1 MNYNFPFLEP
11 YQNEKLNMV
20 LISNKKY
27 ETDKILKEQN
37 HFISPTINHSY
48 DGKNLNQNKNDK
60 KTALN
65 QMDINLNQNIKTDSK
80 KSNLNQIN
88 ENIMG
93 PPETSKFVS
102 KEFNKNKE
110 NKKGVQR
117 CNNNI
122 FNVLKDQD
130 KLDKK
135 ENKNLDKNNNINKF
149 KIINNLEIIKITKE
163 NINKNN
169 NEIINSLKTNF
180 FDFFMNAYE
189 QLEKEKDYDEAIQ
202 NFTNTLNDLKWI
214 DLLKNYSM
222 DFSISN
228 LEENK
233 EILFLL
239 EKTPLLYIEEILSK
253 IVSFENDNQ
262 YDFHVKIVRDIFKT
276 IKCLINAEKRSA
288 NKNDKKILNQEEFDE
303 INIKRIDNIEEPLE
317 NLSAISFNFHQ
328 NDKNNIFK
336 ISNTYKEQ
344 TTNFKTT
351 QTNTQKYNEI
361 KKNNRKDNLSN
372 RLKTMILYG
381 FAREFNQNNF
391 GFKFPKKPKSESNA
405 NINEETN
412 SGFFQTNFENFYY
425 ENNPQIKGNNTN
437 NSHNKNEENFNL
449 LEEANKLLKM
459 TKLEFLRFIMN
470 DNIKRENFF
479 EMDKNEQIEKYQNLK
494 CRNLALNLFKTKN
507 FDGLILLINFIIID
521 QKLYWRINN
530 AKLFENTIRTLNGF
544 EDFSLMLTI
553 NEMKE
558 IDERINKLKEIA
570 WKKIS

>member
-27 ETDKILKEQN
+27 ETDNILKEQN

-65 QMDINLNQNIKTDSK
+65 EMDINLNQNIKTDSK

-122 FNVLKDQD
+122 FNVIKDQD

-344 TTNFKTT
+344 STNFKTT

>member
-1 MNYNFPFLEP
+1 
-11 YQNEKLNMV
+11 
-20 LISNKKY
+20 
-27 ETDKILKEQN
+27 
-37 HFISPTINHSY
+37 
-48 DGKNLNQNKNDK
+48 
-60 KTALN
+60 
-65 QMDINLNQNIKTDSK
+65 MDINLNQNIKTDSK

-122 FNVLKDQD
+122 FNVIKDQD

-135 ENKNLDKNNNINKF
+135 ENKNPDKNNNINKF
-149 KIINNLEIIKITKE
+149 KVINYLEIIKITKE

-189 QLEKEKDYDEAIQ
+189 QLEKEKDYDKAIQ
-202 NFTNTLNDLKWI
+202 NFTNILNDLKWI

-336 ISNTYKEQ
+336 ISNSYKEQ
-344 TTNFKTT
+344 STNFKTT

-361 KKNNRKDNLSN
+361 KKNNRKDNLFN

-544 EDFSLMLTI
+544 EDFNLMLTI

>member
-27 ETDKILKEQN
+27 ETDNILKEQN

-122 FNVLKDQD
+122 FNVIKDQD

-344 TTNFKTT
+344 STNFKTT

-544 EDFSLMLTI
+544 EDFNLMLTI

-570 WKKIS
+570 WNKIS

>member
-27 ETDKILKEQN
+27 ETDNILKEQN

-48 DGKNLNQNKNDK
+48 DGRNLNQNKNDK

-65 QMDINLNQNIKTDSK
+65 EMDINLNQNIKTDSK

-344 TTNFKTT
+344 STNFKTT

>member
-27 ETDKILKEQN
+27 ETDNILKEQN

-65 QMDINLNQNIKTDSK
+65 EMDINLNQNIKTDSK

-344 TTNFKTT
+344 STNFKTT

-544 EDFSLMLTI
+544 EDFNLMLTI

-570 WKKIS
+570 WNKIS

>member
-27 ETDKILKEQN
+27 ETDNILKEQN

-48 DGKNLNQNKNDK
+48 NGRNLNQNKNDK

-65 QMDINLNQNIKTDSK
+65 EMDINLNQNIKTDSK

-122 FNVLKDQD
+122 FNVIKDQD

-189 QLEKEKDYDEAIQ
+189 QLEKEKDYDNAIQ

-344 TTNFKTT
+344 STNFKTT

-544 EDFSLMLTI
+544 EDFNLMLTI

>member
-27 ETDKILKEQN
+27 ETDNILKEQN

-344 TTNFKTT
+344 STNFKTT

-544 EDFSLMLTI
+544 EDFNLMLTI

-570 WKKIS
+570 WNKIS

>member
-27 ETDKILKEQN
+27 ETDNILKEQN

-48 DGKNLNQNKNDK
+48 NGRNLNQNKNDK

-65 QMDINLNQNIKTDSK
+65 EMDINLNQNIKTDSK

-122 FNVLKDQD
+122 FNVIKDQD

-344 TTNFKTT
+344 STNFKTT

-544 EDFSLMLTI
+544 EDFNLMLTI

>member
-27 ETDKILKEQN
+27 ETDNILKEQN

-344 TTNFKTT
+344 STNFKTT

-544 EDFSLMLTI
+544 EDFNLMLTI

>member
-27 ETDKILKEQN
+27 ETDNILKEQN

-122 FNVLKDQD
+122 FNVIKDQD

-344 TTNFKTT
+344 STNFKTT

>member
-11 YQNEKLNMV
+11 YQNEKLNMF

-27 ETDKILKEQN
+27 ETDNILKEQN

-48 DGKNLNQNKNDK
+48 DGKNFNQNKNDK

-65 QMDINLNQNIKTDSK
+65 EMDINLNQNIKTDSK

-122 FNVLKDQD
+122 FNVIKDQD

-169 NEIINSLKTNF
+169 NEIINSLKTIF

-189 QLEKEKDYDEAIQ
+189 QLEKEKDYDKAIQ

-336 ISNTYKEQ
+336 ISNSYREQ
-344 TTNFKTT
+344 STNFKTT

-361 KKNNRKDNLSN
+361 KKNNRKDNLFN

-479 EMDKNEQIEKYQNLK
+479 EMDKNEKIKKYQNLK

-544 EDFSLMLTI
+544 EDFNLMLTI

>member
-27 ETDKILKEQN
+27 ETDNILKEQN

-180 FDFFMNAYE
+180 FDFFMNA
-189 QLEKEKDYDEAIQ
+189 
-202 NFTNTLNDLKWI
+202 
-214 DLLKNYSM
+214 
-222 DFSISN
+222 
-228 LEENK
+228 
-233 EILFLL
+233 
-239 EKTPLLYIEEILSK
+239 
-253 IVSFENDNQ
+253 
-262 YDFHVKIVRDIFKT
+262 
-276 IKCLINAEKRSA
+276 
-288 NKNDKKILNQEEFDE
+288 
-303 INIKRIDNIEEPLE
+303 
-317 NLSAISFNFHQ
+317 
-328 NDKNNIFK
+328 
-336 ISNTYKEQ
+336 
-344 TTNFKTT
+344 
-351 QTNTQKYNEI
+351 
-361 KKNNRKDNLSN
+361 
-372 RLKTMILYG
+372 
-381 FAREFNQNNF
+381 
-391 GFKFPKKPKSESNA
+391 
-405 NINEETN
+405 
-412 SGFFQTNFENFYY
+412 
-425 ENNPQIKGNNTN
+425 
-437 NSHNKNEENFNL
+437 
-449 LEEANKLLKM
+449 
-459 TKLEFLRFIMN
+459 
-470 DNIKRENFF
+470 
-479 EMDKNEQIEKYQNLK
+479 
-494 CRNLALNLFKTKN
+494 
-507 FDGLILLINFIIID
+507 
-521 QKLYWRINN
+521 
-530 AKLFENTIRTLNGF
+530 
-544 EDFSLMLTI
+544 
-553 NEMKE
+553 
-558 IDERINKLKEIA
+558 
-570 WKKIS
+570 

>member
-27 ETDKILKEQN
+27 ETDNILKEQN

-48 DGKNLNQNKNDK
+48 DGRNLNQNKNDK

-65 QMDINLNQNIKTDSK
+65 EMDINLNQNIKTDSK

-122 FNVLKDQD
+122 FNVIKDQD

-149 KIINNLEIIKITKE
+149 KVINNLEIIKITKE

-262 YDFHVKIVRDIFKT
+262 YDFHVKKVRDIFKT

-344 TTNFKTT
+344 STNFKTT

-544 EDFSLMLTI
+544 EDFNLMLTI

>member
-27 ETDKILKEQN
+27 ETDNILKEQN

-122 FNVLKDQD
+122 FNVIKDQD

-169 NEIINSLKTNF
+169 NEIINSLKTIF

-189 QLEKEKDYDEAIQ
+189 QLEKEKDYDKAIQ

-336 ISNTYKEQ
+336 ISNSYREQ
-344 TTNFKTT
+344 STNFKTT

-449 LEEANKLLKM
+449 LDEANKLLKM

-544 EDFSLMLTI
+544 EDFNLMLTI

>member
-27 ETDKILKEQN
+27 ETDNILKEQN

-48 DGKNLNQNKNDK
+48 DGRNLNQNKNDK

-65 QMDINLNQNIKTDSK
+65 EMDINLNQNIKTDSK

-122 FNVLKDQD
+122 FNILKDQD

-344 TTNFKTT
+344 STNFKTT

-405 NINEETN
+405 KINEETN

-425 ENNPQIKGNNTN
+425 ENNLQIKGNNTN

-558 IDERINKLKEIA
+558 IDERINKLKAIA